1 MRKSAG
7 DVAAIVEAR
16 ANVESE
22 SRQDAS
28 YGLTIGTVGAA
39 SSRDHPHTKRT
50 QHPTLPRSVLIRGGL
65 SRTV

>member
-39 SSRDHPHTKRT
+39 SRRDHSKNFRNMD
-50 QHPTLPRSVLIRGGL
+50 QQFPTAQD
-65 SRTV
+65 